1 MSQALDTYFR
11 IGERIELGTHEFT
24 ADEIVEFAREF
35 DPQDFHVDAEK
46 AAHTLFGGLCASGW
60 HTCAMWMRYN
70 CAARERTIRIPW
82 HSEGSE
88 PEFGPS
94 PGFRN
99 LRWVKPAYAG
109 DRITFFRTNIE
120 YRPVRSRPGWIVL
133 TLKGEAVNQN
143 GDLVL
148 EMENAVLVRASL
160 P

>member
-82 HSEGSE
+82 HGEGSE

-148 EMENAVLVRASL
+148 EMENAVLVRTSL